1 MVQPLTYDT
10 FKTELALLAVVSP
23 TNAQFLSNL
32 PSAINYAELRIYR
45 DIDLLSTVMAVT
57 GFSMVA
63 NNNQLVLSEADFVT
77 LQNINVLTPVGT
89 ANPLAAT
96 RNPLTPVSK
105 EYLYNVWGSAAGAA
119 LPTKMAILNTSTVL
133 FGPWPDANYAL
144 EIIGTIRPP
153 SLSAVNPTTWI
164 STYMPDLLLYAAMIF
179 ISGYQRNFGLM
190 GSDPQMGATYEGQYT
205 TMMKSASVEEARK
218 KFSSSGWTSMSPAI
232 AATPTRG

>member
-1 MVQPLTYDT
+1 MVAPLTYSSFVT
-10 FKTELALLAVVSP
+10 QLALMAVVPP
-23 TNAQFLSNL
+23 TNADFLSNL

-57 GFSMVA
+57 GFSLIA
-63 NNNQLVLSEADFVT
+63 NNNQLVLPEDTFVT
-77 LQNINVLTPVGT
+77 LQNINVLTPIGQSD
-89 ANPLAAT
+89 PLVAT
-96 RNPLTPVSK
+96 RNPLSPTSK
-105 EYLYNVWGSAAGAA
+105 EYLYNVWGSVAGAG
-119 LPTKMAILNTSTVL
+119 LPAKMAILNTTTIL
-133 FGPWPDANYAL
+133 LGPWPDQNYAT

-153 SLSAVNPTTWI
+153 SLSPDNTTTWI

-190 GSDPQMGATYEGQYT
+190 GNDPAMGVTYESQYQ

-218 KFSSSGWTSMSPAI
+218 KFQSSGWTSMSPAI

>member
-1 MVQPLTYDT
+1 MVAPLTYNSFVT
-10 FKTELALLAVVSP
+10 QLALMAVVPP
-23 TNAQFLSNL
+23 TNADFLSNL

-57 GFSMVA
+57 GFSLIA
-63 NNNQLVLSEADFVT
+63 NNNQLVLPEDTFVT
-77 LQNINVLTPVGT
+77 LQNINVLTPIGQSD
-89 ANPLAAT
+89 PLVST
-96 RNPLTPVSK
+96 RNPLSPTSK
-105 EYLYNVWGSAAGAA
+105 EYLYNAWGSAAGAG
-119 LPTKMAILNTSTVL
+119 LPTKMAILNTTTIL
-133 FGPWPDANYAL
+133 LGPWPDQNYAT

-153 SLSAVNPTTWI
+153 SLSPDNTTTWI

-190 GSDPQMGATYEGQYT
+190 GNDPAMGVTYESQYQ

-218 KFSSSGWTSMSPAI
+218 KFQSSGWTSMSPAI

>member
-1 MVQPLTYDT
+1 MVQPLTYST
-10 FKTELALLAVVSP
+10 FTTELALLAVVSP
-23 TNAQFLSNL
+23 TNAQFVSNL

-57 GFSMVA
+57 GFSMVV

-77 LQNINVLTPVGT
+77 LQGINVLTPVGVS
-89 ANPLAAT
+89 NPLAAT
-96 RNPLTPVSK
+96 RNPLQPVSK
-105 EYLYNVWGSAAGAA
+105 EYLYNVWGSASGAA
-119 LPTKMAILNTSTVL
+119 MPTKMAILNTSTVL

-144 EIIGTIRPP
+144 EIVGTVRPP
-153 SLSAVNPTTWI
+153 SLSAANTTTWI

-190 GSDPQMGATYEGQYT
+190 GSDPQMGTTYEGQYQT
-205 TMMKSASVEEARK
+205 LMKSASVEEARK
-218 KFSSSGWTSMSPAI
+218 KFSSSGWTSMSPPI